1 MSVLLRPVLGA
12 ALLLLSSAVGFAQGT
27 PPATPPAE
35 TAKPAAPADAK
46 SETEPGKQ
54 ARGGR
59 LAACRPDVAKI
70 CPDASQGNRTACLK
84 QNAAKLSP
92 ECTAALADVEAK
104 AKAMREACAT
114 DVKTHCAAA
123 AKSKGGEGITQCL
136 RTNEAKLTAPCNDA
150 IKARYGNS

>member
-1 MSVLLRPVLGA
+1 MSVMLRPVLGA
-12 ALLLLSSAVGFAQGT
+12 ALLFLVPVVASAQVAAPAA
-27 PPATPPAE
+27 PPVEA
-35 TAKPAAPADAK
+35 AKPAAPADAK
-46 SETEPGKQ
+46 SETEPAKEG
-54 ARGGR
+54 RSRR
-59 LAACRPDVAKI
+59 LAACRADVTKI

-84 QNAAKLSP
+84 ENAAKLSP

-114 DVKTHCAAA
+114 DVKTHCATA

-136 RTNEAKLTAPCNDA
+136 RTNEVKLSGPCNDA